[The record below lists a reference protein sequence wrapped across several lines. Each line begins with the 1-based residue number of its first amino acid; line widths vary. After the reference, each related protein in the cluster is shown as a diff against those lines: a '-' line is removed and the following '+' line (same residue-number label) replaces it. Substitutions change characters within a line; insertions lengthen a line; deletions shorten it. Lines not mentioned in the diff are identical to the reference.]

1 VGFHVEG
8 LRRGGTSVTL
18 LGVWGN
24 FSVNLGFGFMGC
36 SPVVNGGELPNIS
49 VRSEGVSYNV
59 CEERACVP

>member
-36 SPVVNGGELPNIS
+36 SPVVNGGNYLT
-49 VRSEGVSYNV
+49 
-59 CEERACVP
+59 